1 MKIRKATRKDKEII
15 KKIFSEGYS
24 KPPFNEKWPPEMLDK
39 RISDYLK
46 YYENVFVLEVDK
58 NVEGFIIFCFYAWY
72 TGLRGYINEVVVAP
86 KSQGKG
92 YGKAL
97 MEFAESYMK
106 KKGAKEV
113 CLLTSPEA
121 GAFKM
126 YQKRDYKDEG
136 FVNLYKVL
144 K

>member
-1 MKIRKATRKDKEII
+1 MKIRKATGKDKEII

-24 KPPFNEKWPPEMLDK
+24 VSPYNEKWPPEMLEK

-46 YYENVFVLEVDK
+46 YYDNMFVLEVDK
-58 NVEGFIIFCFYAWY
+58 KIVGFIIFCFYAWHA
-72 TGLRGYINEVVVAP
+72 GLRGYINEVVVAP
-86 KSQGKG
+86 EFQGKG
-92 YGKAL
+92 YGRAL
-97 MEFAESYMK
+97 MDFAESYMK

-113 CLLTSPEA
+113 CLLTSPES

-126 YQKRDYKDEG
+126 YQKRNYKDEG
-136 FVNLYKVL
+136 FVTVYKVL